1 MIASIYVG
9 FVVGLLALL
18 LALTGVYRIISQ
30 LYMPLPSRWRLYNGS
45 LRICVSA
52 ILLTIFNTFFSPHLI
67 LIWSVFAL
75 IFAVVAELYTTIFT
89 DD

>member
-1 MIASIYVG
+1 MITSIYVG
-9 FVVGLLALL
+9 YVVGLLALF

-30 LYMPLPSRWRLYNGS
+30 LHMPLPSRWRIYNGS

-52 ILLTIFNTFFSPHLI
+52 ILLTILMRFSPHLI

-89 DD
+89 DN